1 MIQQNP
7 TTNLPTIE
15 LRGVTKA
22 YPGVIAL
29 QDINLAI
36 FPGEVHAVVGLNGAG
51 KSTLVKIL
59 AGALQPDSG
68 AIISRGGPAGALI
81 ANLVPQDVVVV
92 PDFSIG
98 RNILL
103 GREHRFPVR
112 QRLDRGEKVLV
123 SEALHRV
130 GVDLDPET
138 SPAGCTTQELRLVQ
152 VAKALVEPGDA
163 VLLDEPTAVLPEEDA
178 GRLLRTLRGLR
189 DEGEAV
195 VYVSHR
201 LGEVLEIADRIT
213 VLRDGRKVAEVV
225 RGQVGRE
232 ELLDLLTKG
241 VEVGF
246 SDSETAGLGEE
257 LLEVRDL
264 VAPGCSPV
272 NLVARSGQVIALVGV
287 QAAGQSSVVGALA
300 GVLPTDAG
308 TVRLRGREV
317 DISNLAAATKA
328 GVMLVPADRLSK
340 GIVGSMD
347 IVENVALSPRSR
359 ASRGGI
365 RRRTEERRVA
375 ASYVDRFRVKTP
387 SIGTDVAVL
396 SGGNQQKVSLARAIE
411 ARPKVLLLDEPTQG
425 IDVATKWDILA
436 RIRDEA
442 RTGGFPVIAAT
453 SELEEI
459 PGWADRA
466 LVFRRGAVVAHL
478 DGDQIT
484 EERLLQLAV

>member
-1 MIQQNP
+1 
-7 TTNLPTIE
+7 
-15 LRGVTKA
+15 
-22 YPGVIAL
+22 
-29 QDINLAI
+29 
-36 FPGEVHAVVGLNGAG
+36 
-51 KSTLVKIL
+51 
-59 AGALQPDSG
+59 
-68 AIISRGGPAGALI
+68 
-81 ANLVPQDVVVV
+81 
-92 PDFSIG
+92 
-98 RNILL
+98 
-103 GREHRFPVR
+103 
-112 QRLDRGEKVLV
+112 
-123 SEALHRV
+123 
-130 GVDLDPET
+130 
-138 SPAGCTTQELRLVQ
+138 
-152 VAKALVEPGDA
+152 
-163 VLLDEPTAVLPEEDA
+163 
-178 GRLLRTLRGLR
+178 LR

-213 VLRDGRKVAEVV
+213 VLRDGRKVTEVD

-246 SDSETAGLGEE
+246 SYSEAAGLGEE

-264 VAPGCSPV
+264 VAPGCTSV
-272 NLVARSGQVIALVGV
+272 NLVAKSGQVIALVGV

-300 GVLPTDAG
+300 GVLPKDAG
-308 TVRLRGREV
+308 TVRLRGRDV

-328 GVMLVPADRLSK
+328 GLMLVPADRRSK

-347 IVENVALSPRSR
+347 IVENVALSPRSQ

-375 ASYVDRFRVKTP
+375 TRYVDRFRVKAP

-442 RTGGFPVIAAT
+442 RAGGFPVIAAT

-466 LVFRRGAVVAHL
+466 LVFRRGTLVAEL
-478 DGDQIT
+478 EGDQIT